1 LVLTFA
7 AVPDIAP
14 SHVSF
19 EILGADG
26 EWSACTSTEEEI
38 EAVSRS
44 EHETSDTRPPES
56 LAEDNSH
63 DPNLRPGTF
72 AIVPTEAV
80 LDDFTIDALPQDVS
94 QDLDISGTESM
105 YYGQLDSLMT
115 FTPEVDL
122 QTVHETWNYSPD
134 ALEFAP
140 FYYDALRDLPF
151 KRFQNELK
159 KKGVYPV
166 HYLCQLLFVLIF
178 QALTSGVC
186 ALQRRR

>member
-72 AIVPTEAV
+72 AIVPIEAV
-80 LDDFTIDALPQDVS
+80 LDDFTIDALPQD
-94 QDLDISGTESM
+94 LDISGTESM
-105 YYGQLDSLMT
+105 LFGQLDSLMT

-140 FYYDALRDLPF
+140 FYYDALSDLPF